1 MESLAIGKQIAQNLK
16 KRIRITKAKGI
27 AEVKEMAEEM
37 AEAKDMAEAK
47 LAEITADE
55 AVAKAEE
62 TCEERL
68 DRLIIKAFILIRKII
83 RKKNM
88 KPKSLVKQDITYEKN
103 AKRQPIELI
112 TYEKKRLPTE
122 LN

>member
-1 MESLAIGKQIAQNLK
+1 M
-16 KRIRITKAKGI
+16 TKAKGM

-47 LAEITADE
+47 LAEIMVDK

-62 TCEERL
+62 TCKERL
-68 DRLIIKAFILIRKII
+68 DRLMIKAFILIRKMI
-83 RKKNM
+83 RKKNI
-88 KPKSLVKQDITYEKN
+88 KPKSLVKQDITYEKK
-103 AKRQPIELI
+103 AKRQPIKLI

>member
-1 MESLAIGKQIAQNLK
+1 VESLAISKQIAQNLK
-16 KRIRITKAKGI
+16 KRIRMTKAKGM
-27 AEVKEMAEEM
+27 AEVEEM

-47 LAEITADE
+47 LAEIVADKAVVE
-55 AVAKAEE
+55 AEAEE
-62 TCEERL
+62 TCKERL
-68 DRLIIKAFILIRKII
+68 DRLMIKAFILIRKMI

-88 KPKSLVKQDITYEKN
+88 KPKSLVKQDITYEKK